1 MLLALVAQ
9 WQRIHLPM
17 QEMGFDPWVRK
28 IPWSRKWQPTPVFC
42 LENFNRGALRATD
55 HEWSHTSSETAAT
68 EHPHNFLHR
77 LSCFQIKSFTSTSI
91 ILMDVL
97 LPLSCLVALK
107 LPVKHWTEFMTVD
120 ILALFLITSI
130 TLAVGLFINALD
142 WVKEVPSHLLVC
154 WEFLAR
160 MGIDF
165 VKCFLYTYWKNHVI
179 FH

>member
-1 MLLALVAQ
+1 METHSSILPGKFQQRSLAGY
-9 WQRIHLPM
+9 R
-17 QEMGFDPWVRK
+17 PWME
-28 IPWSRKWQPTPVFC
+28 S
-42 LENFNRGALRATD
+42 
-55 HEWSHTSSETAAT
+55 HEFGNGCDWAHTQFST
-68 EHPHNFLHR
+68 
-77 LSCFQIKSFTSTSI
+77 QIIMFSNKEFYFYLYNVDGCTFY
-91 ILMDVL
+91 LF
-97 LPLSCLVALK
+97 SCLVALK